1 MKFKWENVYKEPE
14 NAFDGDCPDIQTH
27 RAKVHG
33 GWIVKIE
40 KSNVETDNTEIS
52 VCFVPDPLHE
62 WGI

>member
-1 MKFKWENVYKEPE
+1 MKFIWENVKK
-14 NAFDGDCPDIQTH
+14 ADDGDCPDIQTH

-40 KSNVETDNTEIS
+40 KPNVETDNTEIS